1 MLLLLESFS
10 AQKCKVASKIARWHY
25 NFAKVVKLGLYSSRN
40 GSIHKIL
47 FHLLVRTYLRS
58 DCCEKMSNQA
68 LKDFRISFKIT
79 QVFLQEKD
87 QKFVGHSLMNLIFCD
102 ILFNLVAK
110 YWISIHL
117 SFSQSRVCSKHE
129 VTITML
135 T

>member
-1 MLLLLESFS
+1 MNHYGCLAQLSLPKPVGTPCIIAEMGQSIRYSFICL
-10 AQKCKVASKIARWHY
+10 QK
-25 NFAKVVKLGLYSSRN
+25 L
-40 GSIHKIL
+40 SILI
-47 FHLLVRTYLRS
+47 VS

-87 QKFVGHSLMNLIFCD
+87 QKFVDHSLLNLIFCD

-117 SFSQSRVCSKHE
+117 SFSQSRLWSKHE